1 MLTRVE
7 AVAPKEHM
15 TTEAITNTCVD
26 CGAEIGPGSTRCKK
40 DHGAYLARVA
50 LHDTATSDRDLLTMV
65 DAERLNG
72 PRLAARLGISK
83 VRGTQ
88 KIKAA
93 REREARRQELG
104 IAV

>member
-1 MLTRVE
+1 MTIE
-7 AVAPKEHM
+7 STEH
-15 TTEAITNTCVD
+15 TNHCID

-40 DHGAYLARVA
+40 DHGAFLARQSLV
-50 LHDTATSDRDLLTMV
+50 DTADSDRVLLTLV
-65 DAERLNG
+65 EAERLNG

-88 KIKAA
+88 KIKQA

-104 IAV
+104 VTA